1 METQRRAD
9 DAGRVRVIEPT
20 ETTSQIP
27 IPGRT
32 EGRRRPQRQQSAAV
46 AGFLAFF
53 LGLGGWSL
61 VELGINIPTLMRGY
75 SNAVGFIQRI
85 WPPELP
91 GAGQILQQSGFTL
104 ATVLLATLL
113 SVVISLPLAV
123 WAAANTTRGVPFRI
137 SSRGLIVA
145 ARAIPDIVLA
155 ILFVRLF
162 GLGVLPGALAM
173 GLHSVGM
180 VGKLYAD
187 AIEQTAEEPR
197 EALRTVGATRRQQ
210 LVTGILPQA
219 LPAFIAVGL
228 HRFDINLRHSA
239 ILGFVGVTGIG
250 FEMSKAFGA
259 LQFSLGITWALI
271 LLLLC
276 LLTEL
281 LSTTIR
287 RALLHDSEV
296 FERYNRHTLVGFL
309 QRRRRTAHTDST
321 ARTAQETRPTDSQSA
336 TTDPPIEPP
345 GPVDVSADR
354 AVSPEW
360 TFARARRLLYAALF
374 AAAVLWSL
382 TGSGVLDSTLS
393 GGLTGFL
400 TTLGL
405 FWPPGSAGFTEELVQ
420 ALVVTVQIGFASA
433 LIGAMLAIPV
443 GSLAARNVSGHRG
456 LHVFFRGFVLLVR
469 GLPELVVAI
478 LFVVVIGLGP
488 VAGALALAIGSVGL
502 LGKLVADSLEEI
514 DPGPLEALKT
524 IGASRT
530 QLYFTAVLPQ
540 AARAIIG
547 ATLYQLDVNIR
558 SATLLGLV
566 GGGGIGFY
574 LLQASHTREYEVIT
588 LIVLMTFAVV
598 FALELFAMLL
608 RRLLR

>member
-1 METQRRAD
+1 MAAQRQVD
-9 DAGRVRVIEPT
+9 DDGHVSVIAPAEVTSPQPVREW
-20 ETTSQIP
+20 
-27 IPGRT
+27 T
-32 EGRRRPQRQQSAAV
+32 EGRRRPRRRQSGAV
-46 AGFLAFF
+46 AGFLTFF
-53 LGLGGWSL
+53 LGLGAWSL
-61 VELGINIPTLMRGY
+61 VELQINISTLMRGY
-75 SNAVGFIQRI
+75 SNAVGFIDRV

-91 GAGQILQQSGFTL
+91 SAGQILQQSGFTL

-113 SVVISLPLAV
+113 SVGISLPLAV
-123 WAAANTTRGVPFRI
+123 WAAANTTRRVSFRVG
-137 SSRGLIVA
+137 SRSLIVA
-145 ARAIPDIVLA
+145 ARAVPDIVLA

-162 GLGVLPGALAM
+162 GLGVLPGILAM

-187 AIEQTAEEPR
+187 AIEQTAEGPR

-210 LVTGILPQA
+210 ILTAILPQA

-228 HRFDINLRHSA
+228 HRFDINLRHTA

-250 FEMSKAFGA
+250 FEMAKAFGA
-259 LQFSLGITWALI
+259 LQFGLGITWAFI

-281 LSTTIR
+281 LSITIR
-287 RALLHDSEV
+287 RALLRDSEV
-296 FERYNRHTLVGFL
+296 FDRYNRHTMFGFL
-309 QRRRRTAHTDST
+309 RRRLRAATGAAANSAPAPRPAA
-321 ARTAQETRPTDSQSA
+321 AR
-336 TTDPPIEPP
+336 
-345 GPVDVSADR
+345 SADR
-354 AVSPEW
+354 AVSPGW
-360 TFARARRLLYAALF
+360 TFARIRRLCYAAIF
-374 AAAVLWSL
+374 TAAVLWSL
-382 TGSGVLDSTLS
+382 TGSGALDSSIS
-393 GGLTGFL
+393 GGIARFFA
-400 TTLGL
+400 TLGL
-405 FWPPGSAGFTEELVQ
+405 FWPPGSAGFTEDLVQ
-420 ALVVTVQIGFASA
+420 ALFVTVHIGFASA

-443 GSLAARNVSGHRG
+443 GSLAARNISGHRG
-456 LHVFFRGFVLLVR
+456 LHLFFRGFVLLVR

-514 DPGPLEALKT
+514 DPGPMEALKT
-524 IGASRT
+524 VGASRT

-574 LLQASHTREYEVIT
+574 RLQASHTREYEVIT

-598 FALELFAMLL
+598 FALELLAMLL